1 MTEMILNSGIASA
14 FIQYVTA
21 IVMLVSFSALALPTM
36 KRWAVAPVYQ
46 RKE

>member
-1 MTEMILNSGIASA
+1 
-14 FIQYVTA
+14 
-21 IVMLVSFSALALPTM
+21 MLVSFSALALPTM